1 MAGRIQIE
9 TVGNKSLFPY
19 TEPQFSYFSSLF
31 KKHTCFAR
39 NNHHIKYNELFDF
52 GNQTTVNVPQNL
64 GDLLNRVILKVTLPQ
79 LPSIPGGY
87 DANGIYSSQHDE
99 NTPGFQPVRIYY
111 QESVGHALI
120 EYIDFKIGN
129 QTIERLTGETL
140 QIHSEIS
147 DDEGCQVIHSQLIN
161 KYPYSIRRY
170 AVSSATVGLNGS
182 TPGSQVADAGVSKS
196 LELLINIPFYF
207 TKNPKL
213 YIPLCSIYKQEI
225 SFDVKLRK
233 FEDVIVEYI
242 QPNYEEFYNNSFVP
256 IVNWGVTKVNNQFQP
271 YLNNMKIEDG
281 EFIFERT
288 FLDTIE
294 KLKLKNSTIDILM
307 TEMQVEE
314 FNMNEELGKVPEKKF
329 NLSFK
334 NPVKELYFIIQ
345 RQNVDTG
352 ESNYISATTFN
363 TIRGSTYVTPFNYDN
378 SSDIHVQHQNVGDY
392 DALLPNRPVSHS
404 GTWDNLEYLKLTLD
418 GNEVITRETG
428 DFQTLGITQFTTH
441 HKRTPQTRKIYMYSF
456 ALKPDEWEPSGHVNF
471 SNIKN
476 QILDVHLFSSET
488 FLNRLTIPGTP
499 GTLTNPVPDRWYVFP
514 RVIRVYAKSYNILRV
529 KDGIATKIF

>member
-79 LPSIPGGY
+79 IPSIPGGY

-294 KLKLKNSTIDILM
+294 KLKLKNSTIDI
-307 TEMQVEE
+307 
-314 FNMNEELGKVPEKKF
+314 
-329 NLSFK
+329 
-334 NPVKELYFIIQ
+334 
-345 RQNVDTG
+345 G

-499 GTLTNPVPDRWYVFP
+499 GTLPNPVPDRWYVFP